1 MTTPQLTE
9 AQQHALMVIEHG
21 GWTPDTTTMHY
32 ALGEGKDGRGCVM
45 VLCRGQQGSE
55 ITFGIEVDGYAH
67 T

>member
-1 MTTPQLTE
+1 
-9 AQQHALMVIEHG
+9 MVIEHG

-32 ALGEGKDGRGCVM
+32 ALGEGRDGRGCVM
-45 VLCRGQQGSE
+45 VLCRGEQGSE